1 MSPGK
6 VSRRITADRLAWI
19 ERMLMEI
26 RNLPLGSIETFLSDS
41 RNVFAAESCL
51 RTSLEALFDLGR
63 HILAKRYGIGVSEY
77 KEIALELERQRV
89 LDSDR
94 ASILKILA
102 GYRNRMVHFYH
113 EITATELYEICTREL
128 DDVRKVKEALLQWL
142 QADPENMDESL

>member
-19 ERMLMEI
+19 DRMRMEI
-26 RNLPLGSIETFLSDS
+26 RNLPLSSIEIFLSDS

-51 RTSLEALFDLGR
+51 RTYLEALFDLGR

-77 KEIALELERQRV
+77 KEIALELERQGV
-89 LDSDR
+89 LDSDS
-94 ASILKILA
+94 ALILKILA

-113 EITATELYEICTREL
+113 EITPKELYEICTREL
-128 DDVRKVKEALLQWL
+128 DDVRKVKEALLRWL